1 MAVSTGIW
9 TYQDSMVWVKAWA
22 FWPDL
27 GKECLLAM
35 VATNRRLLS
44 LVRFIFY
51 PCLYTGL
58 PKQQILIKHRL
69 WARSF
74 AALLLEKQCLP
85 WVIVTLTSGI
95 VSYYLVSPCL
105 CLAHREPSRSVNG
118 KKKNYL
124 PFAATKAV
132 RCQGSGFLSPH
143 HPYLFLNKN
152 CIAVVKAGG

>member
-1 MAVSTGIW
+1 MIVVDHPRAVRTQQGCQELTMYQLPKCSEELSWFPVPPWKGDFLQYGHLDWRRQTDSSRCQWFHFKSLSSPQETRRRPWIMAVSTGIW

-58 PKQQILIKHRL
+58 PKQQILIKHQL

-74 AALLLEKQCLP
+74 AALLLEK
-85 WVIVTLTSGI
+85 
-95 VSYYLVSPCL
+95 
-105 CLAHREPSRSVNG
+105 
-118 KKKNYL
+118 
-124 PFAATKAV
+124 
-132 RCQGSGFLSPH
+132 
-143 HPYLFLNKN
+143 
-152 CIAVVKAGG
+152 